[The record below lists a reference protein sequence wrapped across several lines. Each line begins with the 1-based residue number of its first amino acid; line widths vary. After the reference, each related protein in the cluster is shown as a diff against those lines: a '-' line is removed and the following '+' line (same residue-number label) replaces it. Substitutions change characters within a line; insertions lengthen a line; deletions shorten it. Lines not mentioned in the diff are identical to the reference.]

1 MPPKSNQATRR
12 ANAKAAAKGAGKGHV
27 PSAPGENEE
36 GHLRWL
42 AAQDLSLQRRVSEM
56 AMRFAAAKET
66 TPDAELPLACK
77 YASEDPSRFN
87 KIMDVIHAPAGSDLD
102 QLRWLACQA
111 EPLQEKIR
119 AIANEMAAALG
130 VATNDGFLI
139 AVSRRARADPE
150 AFMLGRTRLNES
162 SHSNN
167 ANDAVPRAGLAPFSG
182 AAHRLSGTPQQQPE
196 GAAGRVAPDAKGM
209 DGDAAPQPERLTEA
223 DREVRR
229 ANEEARERKRLTKKA
244 AIQPSLIST
253 TAAADDA
260 TDLGAPAV
268 NPPSKNARRRQ
279 EKKAKQRRA
288 GQERVEKQRQRD
300 DDETRRILKQVE
312 PLREAAGTL
321 VKEDLET
328 LESVQ
333 ALEAVLE
340 KEQKGG
346 AAKPGRKLLGKMRYE
361 VLAFVE
367 AYEGTAPEA
376 ANFARN
382 LLDGLGQRSPEEGY
396 NRGAAEELYGDFADS
411 FAAHTWHAPHLRQT
425 DYATVLRAAA
435 LA

>member
-77 YASEDPSRFN
+77 YASEDPSGFN

-196 GAAGRVAPDAKGM
+196 DAAGRVAPDAKGM
-209 DGDAAPQPERLTEA
+209 DVDAHKDVAPRVNNRRARAASEAAACSTAARAPSAATAQPPPGVQRPGAPQPERLTEA

-300 DDETRRILKQVE
+300 DDETRKILKQVE
-312 PLREAAGTL
+312 PLREAAGT
-321 VKEDLET
+321 VIKEDLET

-333 ALEAVLE
+333 ALEAALQRE
-340 KEQKGG
+340 EQQ
-346 AAKPGRKLLGKMRYE
+346 P
-361 VLAFVE
+361 AF
-367 AYEGTAPEA
+367 
-376 ANFARN
+376 
-382 LLDGLGQRSPEEGY
+382 LGQAGAQAARQDALRGPGLRRS
-396 NRGAAEELYGDFADS
+396 
-411 FAAHTWHAPHLRQT
+411 
-425 DYATVLRAAA
+425 V
-435 LA
+435 